1 MQTKSSFQ
9 IAPLVQEVRDLNNN
23 FNKFEGDIACIKNV
37 IVVVE
42 QIWKDKKVLGKCPVL
57 YTWIPRDYKQTSF
70 YRKRW
75 TGKKGMSNIR

>member
-9 IAPLVQEVRDLNNN
+9 IAPLVQEVRDMNNN

-42 QIWKDKKVLGKCPVL
+42 QIWKDKKVLGKCPVH
-57 YTWIPRDYKQTSF
+57 
-70 YRKRW
+70 
-75 TGKKGMSNIR
+75 